1 MHAHRGS
8 DDEPPTV
15 RPPFDP
21 QKFARDSERALRA
34 EEATRESA
42 KPTMRPPPG
51 TAADSGFPPTPPGQ
65 AASPASAVRQTAP
78 SRPLPSTSGGA
89 RPEED
94 RAAEGGQLLVQLS
107 VDDDDVPFLAIASE
121 HVRAVPLSPIARAFL
136 RHVNQRDCV
145 AVICSRAGIR
155 MDDAVVAIEELSGA
169 GILSFQRS
177 TR

>member
-1 MHAHRGS
+1 
-8 DDEPPTV
+8 V

-34 EEATRESA
+34 EEVSSESA
-42 KPTMRPPPG
+42 RPTRRPPPG
-51 TAADSGFPPTPPGQ
+51 VGSDCPPAAPGPAPT
-65 AASPASAVRQTAP
+65 AVRP
-78 SRPLPSTSGGA
+78 P
-89 RPEED
+89 ED

-121 HVRAVPLSPIARAFL
+121 HVRAVPLSPIARTFL
-136 RHVNQRDCV
+136 RFVNQRDCV

-169 GILSFQRS
+169 GVLSFQRS

>member
-1 MHAHRGS
+1 MHAPRGS

-34 EEATRESA
+34 EEATSESA

-51 TAADSGFPPTPPGQ
+51 SAADSGFPPTPPGQ
-65 AASPASAVRQTAP
+65 AAPPASAVRQAAP
-78 SRPLPSTSGGA
+78 SRPPGT

-94 RAAEGGQLLVQLS
+94 RSAEGAQLLVQLS